1 MDAGIQIDKL
11 LSTVG
16 KLLLAVETLP
26 PYRLWASALSLS
38 CAAGG
43 TVAEVLGSQ
52 HGKLL
57 PVVEGWLRTD
67 RERRQVKETAARSGQ
82 ESLSMA
88 AAQSAEPMFS
98 NRHMAFYK

>member
-1 MDAGIQIDKL
+1 M
-11 LSTVG
+11 
-16 KLLLAVETLP
+16 
-26 PYRLWASALSLS
+26 
-38 CAAGG
+38 
-43 TVAEVLGSQ
+43 AEVLGSQ

-67 RERRQVKETAARSGQ
+67 RERQQDKETAARSGQ
-82 ESLSMA
+82 ESLSLA